1 MVNCK
6 SASSACSGYREYK
19 KNDKNEKSEKNDKN
33 ENGGGFAVSKKDEMR
48 EMREYNIVHGN
59 SIQMGKHSYLM
70 CIPELPPGTTK
81 VQVARAVES
90 RILFPFPPHSQ
101 CCSGGAGG
109 GGAGECEY
117 KYVKNVVFVEC
128 FDEESKNAIENSCY
142 KIAIVNIEMPPSDD
156 GTYADYENDFYDG
169 ICRGD
174 IVIGEWRNAFLMANP
189 NYYFN
194 SSSSFSSL
202 SVAAH
207 ADADAVRKEN
217 AFQKMKISIYKRKI
231 SSLDNEICDLQNAVN
246 ELSESLR
253 FLVRQRSSEG
263 LHGLKDSSKCLSSFL
278 SILHNRY
285 ARVCVSDV
293 EFLEI
298 NKNMKL
304 KKMVELVVN
313 CCDDC
318 DACQELIHS
327 LDYISDNER
336 RRDLFHQIEKLICRV
351 NNSVRK
357 FQSLHLYAE
366 RCIFG
371 LKNRAMFADFASLL
385 NTALEIV
392 EEVTSRNCTNTQD
405 VDYVKCYGIRAMS
418 KEQQEEQQQE
428 QPWWKSP
435 PFDSADG
442 SCVGDYYSGGGCGYC
457 DFAGADTTTTTT
469 TGTSTTGTGAGAE
482 CYNNYFD
489 YYENADSVVGD
500 DDAEENASA
509 AAVSQMLAD
518 FESNINSNSN
528 SNSVSTSAAPA
539 APAAPVGAYANDEV
553 VVEVE
558 MGAAMMEEEAVTV
571 TVSATAA
578 EAAEKG
584 EGEKEGEKNIKAAVD
599 EKPKSSSSNKWYSFL
614 W

>member
-6 SASSACSGYREYK
+6 SASAAFSGYREYK
-19 KNDKNEKSEKNDKN
+19 KNEKSEKSEKNDKN
-33 ENGGGFAVSKKDEMR
+33 ENGGFAVSKKDEMR

-90 RILFPFPPHSQ
+90 RILFPHSQ
-101 CCSGGAGG
+101 CCSGGAG
-109 GGAGECEY
+109 AYECEY
-117 KYVKNVVFVEC
+117 KYVKNVVFVEG

-142 KIAIVNIEMPPSDD
+142 KIAIVNIEMPPSVDD
-156 GTYADYENDFYDG
+156 GIIYTEYENEFYDG

-231 SSLDNEICDLQNAVN
+231 SSLDDEICDLQNAVN

-263 LHGLKDSSKCLSSFL
+263 LHGLKDSSKYLSSFL

-304 KKMVELVVN
+304 KMMVDLVVN
-313 CCDDC
+313 SCDDC

-385 NTALEIV
+385 NTAVEIV

-418 KEQQEEQQQE
+418 KEQQEQQEQQQQE

-442 SCVGDYYSGGGCGYC
+442 SCVEDYYSSGGCEYC
-457 DFAGADTTTTTT
+457 DFAGADNTTT
-469 TGTSTTGTGAGAE
+469 TTGTGAGAE

-518 FESNINSNSN
+518 FESNINN
-528 SNSVSTSAAPA
+528 SNSVSASAA
-539 APAAPVGAYANDEV
+539 VGAYANDEV

-558 MGAAMMEEEAVTV
+558 MGAAMMEEEAVTVTV

-599 EKPKSSSSNKWYSFL
+599 EKPKSSSSNKWYSFI